1 MLNTLLIEFSELMLG
16 SYPRI
21 NEKEYRVLLT
31 LESRDPEYLARATDT
46 LISRLPKDAIHK
58 IE

>member
-1 MLNTLLIEFSELMLG
+1 MLG

-21 NEKEYRVLLT
+21 NEEDYRVMLT
-31 LESRDPEYLARATDT
+31 LESKDADYLARATET
-46 LISRLPKDAIHK
+46 LASRLPDDAIHK